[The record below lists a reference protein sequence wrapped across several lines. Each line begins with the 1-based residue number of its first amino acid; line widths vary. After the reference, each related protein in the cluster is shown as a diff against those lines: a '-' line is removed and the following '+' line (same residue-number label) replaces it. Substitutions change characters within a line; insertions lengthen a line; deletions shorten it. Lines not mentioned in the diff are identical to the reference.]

1 MKDKIF
7 LCNDDKKANQDWL
20 SRLGLSQKD
29 SENEWYDKIMD
40 ERDKVVQKIEE
51 KLNREVKMMNKEMK
65 ER

>member
-29 SENEWYDKIMD
+29 TENEWYDKIME
-40 ERDKVVQKIEE
+40 ERDKVVQ
-51 KLNREVKMMNKEMK
+51 
-65 ER
+65 